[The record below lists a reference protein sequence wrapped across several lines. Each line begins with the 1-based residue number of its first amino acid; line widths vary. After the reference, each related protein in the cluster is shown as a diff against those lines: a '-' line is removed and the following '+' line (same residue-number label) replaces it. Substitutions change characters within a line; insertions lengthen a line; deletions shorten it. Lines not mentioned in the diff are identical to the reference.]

1 MPGSVI
7 PPPLVRGGQQMSS
20 KLGPQASSQV
30 VMPPL
35 VRGAQVSK
43 GAPLGQKYG
52 QAAPGNG
59 LPHLNNPFQFSGWG
73 YEPSLFLCLPPL
85 SLIVLSPSHPTANPQ
100 HQTTFQHGATST
112 PPGPP
117 GVCAQCANPGTEDHP
132 ARPYPC
138 CQCPQH
144 QSARQYPTGEGHV
157 LLTWGVYH
165 AAAPKSPQS
174 LGTVGWCSG
183 AV

>member
-35 VRGAQVSK
+35 VRGAQVSR
-43 GAPLGQKYG
+43 GAPLGQEYG
-52 QAAPGNG
+52 QATPSSG
-59 LPHLNNPFQFSGWG
+59 LPHINNPFQFSAPTFPSSSLHC
-73 YEPSLFLCLPPL
+73 PSLSCP
-85 SLIVLSPSHPTANPQ
+85 HPTANPQ

-144 QSARQYPTGEGHV
+144 QSARQYPTGESHA
-157 LLTWGVYH
+157 LLTWGVCH
-165 AAAPKSPQS
+165 AAGPKRSHSREAQWGS
-174 LGTVGWCSG
+174 VM
-183 AV
+183 